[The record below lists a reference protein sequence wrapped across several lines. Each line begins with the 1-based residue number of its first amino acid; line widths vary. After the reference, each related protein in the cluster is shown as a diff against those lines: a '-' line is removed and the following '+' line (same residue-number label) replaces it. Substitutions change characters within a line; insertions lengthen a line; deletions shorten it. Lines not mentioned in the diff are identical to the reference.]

1 MADGNLTQKVALTSE
16 DEIGRLA
23 QSFNRM
29 ADQVLNYT
37 RNLEEIVRTRTHE
50 IQEKEERYRNLS
62 SLLNSVLESSTEYSI
77 IAMDPQGIIL
87 EYNRGSANLFGWSK
101 EEIVGKMW
109 IGRTFLK
116 EDRSQGILQ
125 EISRKIEAAG
135 VVEYQIER
143 VRKDGSRFQ
152 ANAIVTTLQDPS
164 GKILG
169 FLEIARDITEK
180 LRLEKELRETKEY
193 LENIVQSSVDAIV
206 TTDPKGRITF
216 VNKAMEE
223 MVGVSQKEMIQQPI
237 SRFYLE
243 GITEARKIMGILREK
258 GSLQNY
264 DTFALRNGRKVPI
277 LLSASLLRNETAE
290 IIGTLGV
297 FKDMTEMKKLEEELK
312 KTQAHL
318 FQVGKMRAMGELVAG
333 VAHEINNPLMAA
345 DTFLHVIRENM
356 PEGEPNRQR
365 VELIQKC
372 HSRIAKIINHL
383 KDFSRQSKLDFKQ
396 IDINEPIENALM
408 ITGQQLLNH
417 GIRVRKE
424 YQPDL
429 PKIRGDST
437 QLEQVFLNLIANAKD
452 AMETAGRPKELTIRT
467 ALIRHYSWSDIEVSF
482 QDTGAGIA
490 EENREKIFEPFFST
504 KEVGKGTG
512 LGLSICYGIIEAHGG
527 RIELESRASE
537 GTTFRVILPVLG
549 SHLRTA
555 LEWME
560 A

>member
-1 MADGNLTQKVALTSE
+1 
-16 DEIGRLA
+16 
-23 QSFNRM
+23 
-29 ADQVLNYT
+29 
-37 RNLEEIVRTRTHE
+37 
-50 IQEKEERYRNLS
+50 
-62 SLLNSVLESSTEYSI
+62 
-77 IAMDPQGIIL
+77 
-87 EYNRGSANLFGWSK
+87 
-101 EEIVGKMW
+101 
-109 IGRTFLK
+109 
-116 EDRSQGILQ
+116 
-125 EISRKIEAAG
+125 
-135 VVEYQIER
+135 
-143 VRKDGSRFQ
+143 
-152 ANAIVTTLQDPS
+152 
-164 GKILG
+164 
-169 FLEIARDITEK
+169 
-180 LRLEKELRETKEY
+180 
-193 LENIVQSSVDAIV
+193 V
-206 TTDPKGRITF
+206 TTDPKGRITL

-223 MVGVSQKEMIQQPI
+223 MVGVSQKEINQLPI

-243 GITEARKIMGILREK
+243 GITEARKIMNILREK

-264 DTFALRNGRKVPI
+264 HTFALRNGKTIPI
-277 LLSASLLRNETAE
+277 LLSASLLRNETGQ

-345 DTFLHVIRENM
+345 DTFLHVVQENLS
-356 PEGEPNRQR
+356 EGSPNRQR
-365 VELIQKC
+365 LELIQKC
-372 HSRIAKIINHL
+372 HARIAKIINHL

-396 IDINEPIENALM
+396 MDISEPIENALL

-417 GIRVRKE
+417 GIRVVKDF
-424 YQPDL
+424 QPDL

-452 AMETAGRPKELTIRT
+452 AMETADRKKELTIRT
-467 ALIRHYSWSDIEVSF
+467 SLIRNYSWNDIEISF
-482 QDTGAGIA
+482 TDTGIGIA

-527 RIELESRASE
+527 RIEVDSRANE
-537 GTTFRVILPVLG
+537 GATFRVILPILG
-549 SHLRTA
+549 THLRTA